1 MGRASE
7 LAGLPRDDLKL
18 AQSRIWVHRL
28 KNGLATDQ
36 PLDGDELRA
45 VKRYLDTRDDRL
57 PWFFINECG
66 GQMTRKGVHYFWS
79 ER

>member
-1 MGRASE
+1 
-7 LAGLPRDDLKL
+7 
-18 AQSRIWVHRL
+18 
-28 KNGLATDQ
+28 
-36 PLDGDELRA
+36 

-57 PWFFINECG
+57 PWFFINERG